1 MQAGAVYDIPSH
13 LMHGNYTHQTSST
26 PISSAYHQQKTQQS
40 SNRTYADQDTLNS
53 SAHSKPTR
61 TRTVSNKFYGY
72 PAVDS
77 KYGPFSPTSMV
88 VPTVDRHLEI
98 DEILEIDDDDDESPM
113 YSTTPDMMS
122 ESSSFLVPGSTKR
135 YAPPAPKPRYSTL
148 CSVRS
153 PMAHLDR
160 TPLPLPKPRS
170 RSNSRTRLNN
180 LNMDNSSCLYEE
192 RPASSSDSGIGQSD
206 LVCLP
211 NGDTI
216 RSGLVTSRQNNQQQ
230 QQYTAS
236 PFTRQEAKYS
246 TVVPSIARGTE
257 C

>member
-13 LMHGNYTHQTSST
+13 LTNGNYAHQTSST
-26 PISSAYHQQKTQQS
+26 PISSAYHQQKTQRS
-40 SNRTYADQDTLNS
+40 SLRNYADQDTLNS
-53 SAHSKPTR
+53 SAHSMPTR
-61 TRTVSNKFYGY
+61 IHTVSNKFYGH
-72 PAVDS
+72 PSVDS

-88 VPTVDRHLEI
+88 VPSVHRHHET
-98 DEILEIDDDDDESPM
+98 DEILEIDDEDDDDSPM
-113 YSTTPDMMS
+113 YSTTTEAMS
-122 ESSSFLVPGSTKR
+122 ESGSFLVPSSTKR

-180 LNMDNSSCLYEE
+180 LNTDNSSCLYEE

-216 RSGLVTSRQNNQQQ
+216 RSGLVTSRQNTLQ
-230 QQYTAS
+230 QQYAAS
-236 PFTRQEAKYS
+236 PYIRQEAKYS